1 MHGQPSTSNAHA
13 RTAVE
18 RAAEAAALGLGPR
31 LDRNA
36 TRDLVTRVESDP
48 DARVRAA
55 ALAALARRA
64 PNVSARAA
72 WKRAAGDLDAGVRRR
87 VAELAPLL
95 DTPAT
100 RTTMVTCMLVL
111 LDDNETLVAE
121 AAAFALG
128 ELGSRDERPRNVR
141 HVAADALARAVTG
154 HPDPLVREA
163 AVAALGT
170 IADPAS
176 LPAVLVATGDR
187 PAVRRRAVLAL
198 ASFEGPEVEAAIA
211 RALADRDWQVRQA
224 AEDLTR

>member
-1 MHGQPSTSNAHA
+1 MHRRPPTSDTHA

-18 RAAEAAALGLGPR
+18 RAVEAAALGLGPR
-31 LDRNA
+31 LGRNA
-36 TRDLVTRVESDP
+36 TRELVTRVESDP

-55 ALAALARRA
+55 SLAALARRA
-64 PNVSARAA
+64 PSVSARAA
-72 WKRAAGDLDAGVRRR
+72 WKRAARDHDPRVRRR

-100 RTTMVTCMLVL
+100 RTTMVTCLLVL
-111 LDDNETLVAE
+111 LDDDDPLVAE

-128 ELGSRDERPRNVR
+128 ELGSRDERPCDVQ
-141 HVAADALARAVTG
+141 HVAADALAHAATG

-176 LPAVLVATGDR
+176 LPAVLDATRDR

-198 ASFEGPEVEAAIA
+198 AAFEGPEVEAAIE
-211 RALADRDWQVRQA
+211 RALADHDWQVRQA
-224 AEDLTR
+224 GEDLTR